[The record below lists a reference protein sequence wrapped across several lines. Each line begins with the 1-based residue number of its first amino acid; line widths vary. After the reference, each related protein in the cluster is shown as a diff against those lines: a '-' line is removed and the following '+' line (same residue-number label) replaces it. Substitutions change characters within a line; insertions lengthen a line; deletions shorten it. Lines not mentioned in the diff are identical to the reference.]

1 MKPLYERKQALQ
13 TQHKAER
20 QRLQEAQAKRVK
32 SEQAKRASKIRH
44 GIKGAWDVLT
54 GRYWKQR
61 RENEREAEQGIQRDL
76 KERNELRQQQLA
88 ERRALQVEIAAKR
101 TQHATQV
108 LKLYKNAVEF
118 REMARTGQSRDYGR
132 GLELGR

>member
-1 MKPLYERKQALQ
+1 MKAICI
-13 TQHKAER
+13 
-20 QRLQEAQAKRVK
+20 
-32 SEQAKRASKIRH
+32 SKKIL
-44 GIKGAWDVLT
+44 A

-61 RENEREAEQGIQRDL
+61 RENEREALFGVQRD
-76 KERNELRQQQLA
+76 RNQRDELRQQQLA
-88 ERRALQVEIAAKR
+88 ERRALQAEIAQKR